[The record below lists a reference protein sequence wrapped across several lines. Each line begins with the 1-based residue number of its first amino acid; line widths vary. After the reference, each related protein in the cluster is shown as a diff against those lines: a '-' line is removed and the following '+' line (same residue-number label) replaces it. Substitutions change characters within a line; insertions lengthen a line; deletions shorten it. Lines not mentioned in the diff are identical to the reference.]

1 MNKQWIDQAD
11 WDHAVIP
18 RWKLILLRIRHPRS
32 WFVRRNGHVYII
44 RDVPTENHENK
55 GV

>member
-1 MNKQWIDQAD
+1 MSGRWIDMAA

-18 RWKLILLRIRHPRS
+18 RWKLILLRIRYPRS

-44 RDVPTENHENK
+44 REVPTPNDENK